1 MLDGTLL
8 EIVEH
13 LIAGKM
19 ASARRF
25 PTLQDPAQESCCP
38 LKPKSLEGLED
49 FLQRAA
55 AAPVSPF
62 VI

>member
-8 EIVEH
+8 EIIEH

-19 ASARRF
+19 PARRF